1 MLRSRERSQRVEDEE
16 HNSELREP
24 PNHPDNSVQGPHSG
38 VPPILVSSP
47 IGHKGSSELFCD
59 NSLIAGILGWLL
71 TRIRAF

>member
-24 PNHPDNSVQGPHSG
+24 HTTRTIPSKPRTLGM
-38 VPPILVSSP
+38 PPILVSSP

-71 TRIRAF
+71 TQIRAF